1 MKLSLGRSLPLS
13 GEGEHSAY
21 TIAARDLVTHAVVTG
36 MTGSGKTGLLFVLAE
51 EALAKGVP
59 VLMVDVKGDMSNLLL
74 CFDPAR
80 PEVFVPWLDHQSL
93 EAEGVSPVAALCEAR
108 DKGLARAGIT
118 ADTIARFRA
127 HTFVRVL
134 TPGSS
139 AGEPVHLLSSLEQ
152 RSPLWDGT
160 PSDVETARD
169 ALASAV
175 SLVLRLLGRDGDPA
189 RSREHVLLCVLAER
203 RLQAKLP
210 ADLPSLMHDLETPP
224 VDTVGAMPIDRFVS
238 KKDRRALAAAL
249 NALVASPSFASW
261 RTGAPM
267 DIAQWLRP
275 VANETAPRQ
284 GIENTPTQPTHK
296 TPAVIVSVAHL
307 DETERTLVLGL
318 LFDALLAYV
327 RSLPGTSSLRA
338 LVVLDELYGML
349 PPHPANPPTRRPLV
363 ALVKQARAFGVGLV
377 LATQNPMDLDYRA
390 LSNAGLWF
398 IGRLQTDADRDRVVD
413 GLAEADAA
421 SSDRSARRTID
432 QCVKR
437 LGKRWFLVRN
447 VHQRDKGAM
456 VLQPRQTLSWLRGPL
471 TRDELRRVNDTEG
484 A

>member
-1 MKLSLGRSLPLS
+1 
-13 GEGEHSAY
+13 
-21 TIAARDLVTHAVVTG
+21 
-36 MTGSGKTGLLFVLAE
+36 
-51 EALAKGVP
+51 
-59 VLMVDVKGDMSNLLL
+59 
-74 CFDPAR
+74 
-80 PEVFVPWLDHQSL
+80 
-93 EAEGVSPVAALCEAR
+93 
-108 DKGLARAGIT
+108 
-118 ADTIARFRA
+118 
-127 HTFVRVL
+127 VRIL

-152 RSPLWDGT
+152 RSSLWDGT
-160 PSDVETARD
+160 PSDIETARD

-189 RSREHVLLCVLAER
+189 RSREHVLMPVLAER
-203 RLQAKLP
+203 RLLAKLP
-210 ADLPSLMHDLETPP
+210 ADLPSLMNDLETPP
-224 VDTVGAMPIDRFVS
+224 VDRIGAMPIDRFVS

-275 VANETAPRQ
+275 VATDEAPCD
-284 GIENTPTQPTHK
+284 GIENTPAQPTRK
-296 TPAVIVSVAHL
+296 SPAVIVSVAHL
-307 DETERTLVLGL
+307 DKTERTHVLGL

-327 RSLPGTSSLRA
+327 RSLSGTSSLRA

-447 VHQRDKGAM
+447 VHQRDKGA
-456 VLQPRQTLSWLRGPL
+456 VLLQPRQTLSWLRGPL
-471 TRDELRRVNDTEG
+471 TRDELRRLSETGHTTLSPRIDSVS
-484 A
+484 